1 MKAAPPPRPTSI
13 GKRQML
19 PSPTAEPAEA
29 KTTPNWLAKLPLEEF
44 IVLSSFFDFYVLKP
58 QSGLWLE
65 AKAKLATKIQHFL

>member
-44 IVLSSFFDFYVLKP
+44 IVLSSFLI
-58 QSGLWLE
+58 SMC
-65 AKAKLATKIQHFL
+65 